1 MSCLKNIAS
10 TCTWEQYNILI
21 SIMSC
26 EGFTEQQEI
35 VYILTAT
42 NYIKVL
48 SLYKKLEC
56 KNIFT
61 K

>member
-42 NYIKVL
+42 NY
-48 SLYKKLEC
+48 LYKSFVTLQE
-56 KNIFT
+56 IGV
-61 K
+61 